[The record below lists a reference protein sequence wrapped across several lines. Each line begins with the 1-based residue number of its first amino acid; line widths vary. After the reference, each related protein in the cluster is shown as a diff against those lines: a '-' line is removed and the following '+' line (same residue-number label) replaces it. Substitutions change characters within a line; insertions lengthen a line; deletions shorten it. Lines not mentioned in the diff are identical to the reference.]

1 MRQNAS
7 AHASAHQ
14 CPHLG
19 QPLRKPH
26 NQQIGPSGLLGSNP
40 NPRLAVEGPLPRGLA
55 PTRRGLGTP
64 EHQRRTHPAALPRPG
79 TLGSPSS
86 FRVGELAG
94 TSVPPATFEGNPRQN
109 ARAHAPAHH
118 CTHLGPTLRSP
129 HSLQIGPAS
138 LLGAN
143 PNPSSAPEEP
153 LPRDWRRHAGDWG
166 QSSPSAGLSLP
177 PHHHPGC

>member
-55 PTRRGLGTP
+55 PPRQGLGSP
-64 EHQRRTHPAALPRPG
+64 EYQRRTHPAALPRPG
-79 TLGSPSS
+79 PLGAPSS
-86 FRVGELAG
+86 FRVVERAG
-94 TSVPPATFEGNPRQN
+94 PSESPATFKGNPHQN

-118 CTHLGPTLRSP
+118 CPHLGPPLRSP
-129 HSLQIGPAS
+129 HSRRIGPAS

-143 PNPSSAPEEP
+143 PNPRSAPEEP
-153 LPRDWRRHAGDWG
+153 LPRGLALPCRRLGTP
-166 QSSPSAGLSLP
+166 SPRARLTLP
-177 PHHHPGC
+177 QCRHPGH